1 MKPKSHTDGR
11 PRLPLWAQAVAGGGR
26 ELSEF
31 PYGIAEGISKVGI
44 RG

>member
-1 MKPKSHTDGR
+1 MKPKSHTDR
-11 PRLPLWAQAVAGGGR
+11 PASSGAVAGGGR

-31 PYGIAEGISKVGI
+31 PYGIAEGVSKVGI